1 MNENNTATETV
12 EINAAKTVEIK
23 TAEPKAKLTPAEK
36 RAKCAAYAR
45 EYYKKHTAER
55 IAAAKKCRAAKKAR
69 IAAEKTA
76 SEQNAAADVKSE
88 TPVSAAA

>member
-1 MNENNTATETV
+1 MNENNTSTETV
-12 EINAAKTVEIK
+12 ETKTAETVEIK

-36 RAKCAAYAR
+36 RAKRAAYAR

-69 IAAEKTA
+69 IAAEKTSA
-76 SEQNAAADVKSE
+76 EQNTEPKAAA
-88 TPVSAAA
+88 